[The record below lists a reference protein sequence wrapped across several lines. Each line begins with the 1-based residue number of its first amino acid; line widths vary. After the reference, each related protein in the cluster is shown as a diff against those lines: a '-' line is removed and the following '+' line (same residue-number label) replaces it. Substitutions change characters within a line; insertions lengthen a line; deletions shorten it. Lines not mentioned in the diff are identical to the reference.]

1 MRCSTVDIAVKKNQ
15 ILERPVTGFFLESR
29 VFSYDASQAMPSA
42 APARQD
48 TGVPALN
55 TREKLDASHKQP
67 WPYWLIGDTKVAR
80 GKSFDSNPP
89 SRNHGATAPAQR
101 PTPHGQASDFPAV
114 MDNSSSKTSEG
125 SSARPEARRKAHA
138 TRRLHGDT
146 RGLSALLLQP
156 ASNEAERVLSTYL

>member
-1 MRCSTVDIAVKKNQ
+1 MLPT
-15 ILERPVTGFFLESR
+15 
-29 VFSYDASQAMPSA
+29 
-42 APARQD
+42 
-48 TGVPALN
+48 
-55 TREKLDASHKQP
+55 
-67 WPYWLIGDTKVAR
+67 
-80 GKSFDSNPP
+80 SNPGPIGLLGTRRSLEANPSIATPHP
-89 SRNHGATAPAQR
+89 SRNRGATAPAQR